1 MEHILYYDGDGIRRQ
16 RERRALETALQLAYA
31 QRENAELK
39 ALLNTAQERLLDML
53 KMDDGQAFSEATK
66 FVKRLDS
73 YLEDKKKLDVV

>member
-1 MEHILYYDGDGIRRQ
+1 MERILYYTG
-16 RERRALETALQLAYA
+16 ERRTDEQRLALENALKLAYA

>member
-1 MEHILYYDGDGIRRQ
+1 MERILYYTG
-16 RERRALETALQLAYA
+16 ERRTDEQRLALENALKLAYA

-53 KMDDGQAFSEATK
+53 KMDDGQAFSEADK
-66 FVKRLDS
+66 FVKRLDV